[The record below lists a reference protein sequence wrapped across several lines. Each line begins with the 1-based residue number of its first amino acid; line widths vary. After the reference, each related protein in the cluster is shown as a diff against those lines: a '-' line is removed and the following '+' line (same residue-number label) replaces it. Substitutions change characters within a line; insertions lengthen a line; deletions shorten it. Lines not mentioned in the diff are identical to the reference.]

1 MHEHLKMAYELSE
14 KGEPFAIATV
24 VWSER
29 PTSAKPG
36 AKAIIR
42 ADGTLSGWVGG
53 SCAQPVVVKE
63 ALKAFRDGKPRLV
76 SLNAQGMDGEEEGRE
91 AYPMT
96 CQSGGL
102 LEIYVEPVL
111 PQPELVILGRTP
123 VARTLAHL
131 GTLLDFAVCVAAP
144 TATREEFPEAD
155 TLLNELE
162 AVQAKIRPESYV
174 VVATMGDA
182 DEESLEA
189 AVRSKAGYIG
199 LVASRK
205 KAEGLFQYL
214 RVKGILP
221 ERLQRVKCP
230 AGLDLG
236 AVSPPEIAFSIMAE
250 IIQLR
255 RRGVGRGIEE
265 VEAAPVPGAIDVSGA
280 AEATDPICGMTV
292 ETATTRYTSTYHGKT
307 FHFCCLR
314 CQETFDRDPEKYA
327 TSARGER

>member
-1 MHEHLKMAYELSE
+1 MSLHEHLKMVYELSE
-14 KGEPFAIATV
+14 RGEPFAIATV
-24 VWSER
+24 VRSER

-36 AKAIIR
+36 AKAIIL

-63 ALKAFRDGKPRLV
+63 ALKALKDGKPRFLC
-76 SLNAQGMDGEEEGRE
+76 LNAQGDGEREGRT

-96 CQSGGL
+96 CQSGGV

-111 PQPELVILGRTP
+111 PRPELVILGRTP
-123 VARTLAHL
+123 VARTLTHL
-131 GTLLDFAVCVAAP
+131 GKLLDFAVCVASP

-162 AVQAKIRPESYV
+162 AAQARIRPESYV
-174 VVATMGDA
+174 VVATMGNG

-189 AVRSKAGYIG
+189 AVRSTAGYIG

-214 RVKGILP
+214 REKGILT
-221 ERLQRVKCP
+221 ERLQRVRCP

-250 IIQLR
+250 ILQLR
-255 RRGVGRGIEE
+255 RKGVERAVEA
-265 VEAAPVPGAIDVSGA
+265 VEAAPLPGAIAVSGA
-280 AEATDPICGMTV
+280 AFAPDPICGMTV
-292 ETATTRYTSTYHGKT
+292 ETATARYTSTYGEKT
-307 FHFCCLR
+307 FYFCCLR
-314 CQETFDRDPEKYA
+314 CKETFDRDPERHA
-327 TSARGER
+327 APTP

>member
-1 MHEHLKMAYELSE
+1 MSLHEYLRLAYELNQ

-63 ALKAFRDGKPRLV
+63 ALKALKDGKPRLL
-76 SLNAQGMDGEEEGRE
+76 SLNVQGDKREGRR

-96 CQSGGL
+96 CQSGGA

-111 PQPELVILGRTP
+111 PQPKLVILGRTP

-182 DEESLEA
+182 DEEALEA
-189 AVRSKAGYIG
+189 AVRSNAGYIG

-214 RVKGILP
+214 RDKGILP
-221 ERLQRVKCP
+221 EHLQRVKCP

-250 IIQLR
+250 LIQLR
-255 RRGVGRGIEE
+255 RRGGERAIEE
-265 VEAAPVPGAIDVSGA
+265 VATVPLPGTSGMSGA
-280 AEATDPICGMTV
+280 AFATDPICGMTV
-292 ETATTRYTSTYHGKT
+292 ETATARYTSTYDERA
-307 FHFCCLR
+307 FYFCCLR
-314 CQETFDRDPEKYA
+314 CKETFDRDPEKHA
-327 TSARGER
+327 TLTP

>member
-1 MHEHLKMAYELSE
+1 MAYELNE

-24 VWSER
+24 VRSER

-36 AKAIIR
+36 AKAIIQ

-63 ALKAFRDGKPRLV
+63 ALKALEDGKPRLL
-76 SLNAQGMDGEEEGRE
+76 SLNVQGDVEREGRTV
-91 AYPMT
+91 YPMT
-96 CQSGGL
+96 CQSGGA
-102 LEIYVEPVL
+102 LEIYIEPVL
-111 PQPELVILGRTP
+111 PRPELVILGRTP
-123 VARTLAHL
+123 VARTLAQL
-131 GTLLDFAVCVAAP
+131 GKLLDFSVCVVAP

-162 AVQAKIRPESYV
+162 AVQAEIRPQSYV

-189 AVRSKAGYIG
+189 AVRSPAGYIG

-214 RVKGILP
+214 RGKGILA

-236 AVSPPEIAFSIMAE
+236 AVSPPEIALSIMAE
-250 IIQLR
+250 ILQLR
-255 RRGVGRGIEE
+255 RRGVERAIEE
-265 VEAAPVPGAIDVSGA
+265 VGTVPLPGTGDRSGA
-280 AEATDPICGMTV
+280 AFATDPICGMTV
-292 ETATTRYTSTYHGKT
+292 ETATARYASTYHEKT
-307 FHFCCLR
+307 FYFCCLR
-314 CQETFDRDPEKYA
+314 CKETFDRDPEKHA
-327 TSARGER
+327 TLTP